1 MYARCRRFAI
11 ITSTLASLLPF
22 VKADDSGG
30 GFVGPSIDEFFPDPI
45 LFIGTPF
52 EMNRIMIIR
61 VLVVIALALVFLL
74 GTRNL
79 KIIPTRGQVALEFA
93 YTFVRDSIVIGTLGE
108 KDGKR
113 FLPILMTIFFVTLG
127 MDLTGTIPL
136 LQIAGTSVIGLP
148 LLMALLAYVLFI
160 YAGIKQ
166 HGLKYFKNALIL
178 PGLNPLMAIFLAL
191 LEFLSTF
198 IVRPVTLTLRLLM
211 NMVAGHL
218 LLSLCFLATNF
229 FFFTVLAGGNPIGL
243 LGIGTFAFGVA
254 FTVLELFVAALQAYV
269 ITILTAIY
277 LSMAIAEEH

>member
-1 MYARCRRFAI
+1 MPETAI
-11 ITSTLASLLPF
+11 NTSTLFSVLPF
-22 VKADDSGG
+22 VKGDTGG
-30 GFVGPSIDEFFPDPI
+30 GFQGPSIVEFFPDPI
-45 LFIGTPF
+45 FFANTPF
-52 EMNRIMIIR
+52 ELNRIMLIR
-61 VLVVIALALVFLL
+61 ILVTVLLVLVFVA

-79 KIIPTRGQVALEFA
+79 RVIPGRGQVALELV
-93 YTFVRDSIVIGTLGE
+93 YNFVRNNIAIDVLGE

-113 FLPILMTIFFVTLG
+113 FMSILMTIFFVTLG
-127 MDLTGTIPL
+127 MDLTGTVPG

-166 HGLKYFKNALIL
+166 HGLRYFKNALIL
-178 PGLNPLMAIFLAL
+178 PGLNPIMAIFLAL

-218 LLSLCFLATNF
+218 LLALCFLATNF
-229 FFFTVLAGGNPIGL
+229 FFFTVLAGGNPLGL
-243 LGIGTFAFGVA
+243 LGVGTFAFGIA
-254 FTVLELFVAALQAYV
+254 FTILEIFVAALQAYV

-277 LSMAIAEEH
+277 IQMAIAEEH